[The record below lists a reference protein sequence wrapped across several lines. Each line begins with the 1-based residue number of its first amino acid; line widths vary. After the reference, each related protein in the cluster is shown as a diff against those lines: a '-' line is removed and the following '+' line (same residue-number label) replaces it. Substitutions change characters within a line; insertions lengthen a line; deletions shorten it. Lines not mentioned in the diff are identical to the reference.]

1 MPRPTRWP
9 IPLRAQVDAA
19 THRRLNELADAQ
31 GLTLAA
37 LIRTVLLRYITEQDR
52 AAGSADDR

>member
-19 THRRLNELADAQ
+19 THQRLTQLADAQ
-31 GLTLAA
+31 GLTLAS
-37 LIRTVLLRYITEQDR
+37 LIRTVLLRYIAEHDR